1 MYAGDMILQKAN
13 MIDFFSRI
21 LTCCPVWRVSV
32 AKKLSER
39 AKTLWIPRSAIE
51 SAQNDHTTVVHS
63 ILKNK
68 AGKTKGRFAYAK
80 SIMFSSR

>member
-1 MYAGDMILQKAN
+1 MSL
-13 MIDFFSRI
+13 
-21 LTCCPVWRVSV
+21 VSV

-80 SIMFSSR
+80 SNMFSLR